1 MDSADELSN
10 AIRQLY
16 GIIDTLESDFSDHER
31 HFTLDGHLLGSIGE
45 VYVAERYNIRLFVS
59 SFKGHDGV
67 IKDRRERLVQIKVTQ
82 SRTRKKA
89 IGLSSEPEWLLVLQ
103 VSVEGEF
110 IEVYNGPGDIVW
122 NLVKDKPKPS
132 NGQYQVALR
141 RLLELNESVADDD
154 RI

>member
-67 IKDRRERLVQIKVTQ
+67 TKDRRERLVQIKVTQ
-82 SRTRKKA
+82 SRTRKRA

-103 VSVEGEF
+103 VSVEGES

>member
-16 GIIDTLESDFSDHER
+16 GITDTLESDFSDHER

-82 SRTRKKA
+82 SRTRKTA

>member
-1 MDSADELSN
+1 MHSTDELRN
-10 AIRQLY
+10 TIRQLY
-16 GIIDTLESDFSDHER
+16 GIIDTLETHFSEHER

-45 VYVAERYNIRLFVS
+45 VYVAERYNIKLFIS
-59 SFKGHDGV
+59 SFKGHDG
-67 IKDRRERLVQIKVTQ
+67 ITKDGSERLVQIKVTQ
-82 SRTRKKA
+82 SRARKKA
-89 IGLSSEPEWLLVLQ
+89 IGLSSEPKWLLVLQ
-103 VSVEGEF
+103 VNDEGEF

-132 NGQYQVALR
+132 NGQYQVALS

>member
-1 MDSADELSN
+1 MHSTDELSD
-10 AIRQLY
+10 AIKQLY
-16 GIIDTLESDFSDHER
+16 GVIDTLETDFSEHER

-45 VYVAERYNIRLFVS
+45 VYAAERYNIKLFIS

-67 IKDRRERLVQIKVTQ
+67 TKDERERLVQIKVTQ
-82 SRTRKKA
+82 SRARKKA
-89 IGLSSEPEWLLVLQ
+89 IGLSSEPKWLLVLQ
-103 VSVEGEF
+103 VNDGGEF

-122 NLVKDKPKPS
+122 NLVKDKPRPT
-132 NGQYQVALR
+132 NGQYQVALS

>member
-16 GIIDTLESDFSDHER
+16 GITDTLESDFSDHER

>member
-1 MDSADELSN
+1 MHSTDELRN
-10 AIRQLY
+10 TIRQLY
-16 GIIDTLESDFSDHER
+16 GIIDTLETHFSEHER

-45 VYVAERYNIRLFVS
+45 VYVAERYNIKLFIS
-59 SFKGHDGV
+59 SFKGHDG
-67 IKDRRERLVQIKVTQ
+67 ITKDGNERLVQIKVTQ
-82 SRTRKKA
+82 SRARKKA
-89 IGLSSEPEWLLVLQ
+89 IGLSSEPKWLLVLQ
-103 VSVEGEF
+103 VNDEGEF

-132 NGQYQVALR
+132 NGQYQVALS